1 MARAGQHLESGAVQ
15 VLETGLEGA
24 IISFLLYLII
34 NQFNIFF
41 MPIIATTPELEQAK
55 QVKLKAF
62 MLRPENKE
70 IAEVEYNN
78 ILKAVLAQRVKEIR
92 KAKKLSQVK
101 FAELLGVK
109 QPEIARMEKGDT
121 QPNFSTISKLLYA
134 INGRF
139 EIIY

>member
-55 QVKLKAF
+55 QAKLKAF

>member
-1 MARAGQHLESGAVQ
+1 
-15 VLETGLEGA
+15 
-24 IISFLLYLII
+24 
-34 NQFNIFF
+34 